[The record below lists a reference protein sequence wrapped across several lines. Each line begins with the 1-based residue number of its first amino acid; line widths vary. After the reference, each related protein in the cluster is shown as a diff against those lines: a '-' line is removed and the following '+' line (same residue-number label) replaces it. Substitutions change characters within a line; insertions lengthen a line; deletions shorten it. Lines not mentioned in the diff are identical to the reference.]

1 MKEHLFQPGKSGNP
15 AGKPKGAQDKRLVLR
30 RMLEARGPE
39 VVETL
44 LDMAIVDRDP
54 VALKLIMERISPRP
68 KADSVN
74 LGIQVNSVNGKD
86 DIRAIVSEVLLGA
99 IKGEVPDDQGKSI
112 SALVKTFIDVD
123 NDKRMDDLEA
133 KLGIKD
139 STTL

>member
-44 LDMAIVDRDP
+44 LDMA
-54 VALKLIMERISPRP
+54 KLIMERISPKP

-112 SALVKTFIDVD
+112 AALVKTFVDVD

-139 STTL
+139 ATTL

>member
-1 MKEHLFQPGKSGNP
+1 MKEHLFQPGQSGNP

-44 LDMAIVDRDP
+44 LDMALNDRDP
-54 VALKLIMERISPRP
+54 VALKLIMERISPKP

-86 DIRAIVSEVLLGA
+86 DIRTIVSEVLLGA

-123 NDKRMDDLEA
+123 NDKRMDALEE
-133 KLGIKD
+133 KLGI
-139 STTL
+139 ST

>member
-1 MKEHLFQPGKSGNP
+1 
-15 AGKPKGAQDKRLVLR
+15 
-30 RMLEARGPE
+30 MLEARGPE

-54 VALKLIMERISPRP
+54 VALKLIMERISPKP